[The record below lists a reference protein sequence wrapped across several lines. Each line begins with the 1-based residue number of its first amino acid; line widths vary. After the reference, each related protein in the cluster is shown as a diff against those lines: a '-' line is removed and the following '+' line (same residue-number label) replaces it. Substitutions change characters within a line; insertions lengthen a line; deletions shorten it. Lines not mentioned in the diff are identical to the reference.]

1 MEQWSERASYRF
13 AAENAR
19 TGRVPMLPVH
29 APSLARSTVDT
40 SGQLPHI
47 ERVATLSGAD
57 ADQHAADAAAEP
69 NARERA
75 GGRGCRGDAGR
86 TSWASRIYRE
96 TSAAFMLV
104 SPCSLPPSGGRELT
118 ARIHS
123 DPLASCHTNRYTPIL
138 AQ

>member
-86 TSWASRIYRE
+86 GELGFTHISRNKRGFYVGITVLSTPVRRSR
-96 TSAAFMLV
+96 TD
-104 SPCSLPPSGGRELT
+104 RT
-118 ARIHS
+118 H
-123 DPLASCHTNRYTPIL
+123 PLGSTRVLSHE
-138 AQ
+138 